1 MRLGYLYSRYPVL
14 SQTFCDAEML
24 ELERREDEIILGS
37 LYPPK
42 TALRHEYLKKL
53 RAPIRYAP
61 PSREL
66 DALARKAKRA
76 GRWPSALVAQHE
88 KKYGAEYKAAL
99 RARNALFFVELF
111 EGARV
116 RHFHVHFANRA
127 AHTAMFVKAVS
138 GIPFSM
144 TAHGQDFMSDLG
156 NDELLRELCASAEFV
171 GAETDFSR
179 DLLAARCPESRS
191 KIFRVYN
198 GIDLS
203 RFPRR
208 DMLLHVPGRA
218 EARPSKIRFL
228 SVGRLVPFKGFDILI
243 DACAELQK
251 TRNKFRLRNYWR
263 RRLARGTGGARE
275 PAEFGRTNSFC
286 RRAIAKLRAG
296 GVARLRCFC
305 PGFRARRSWGERCF
319 PTVIAEAM
327 ATGKPVVS
335 TTVAGIP
342 ELVANGENGLL
353 VSPRDARALA
363 NAMEQLAR
371 DENLRGDFGRAGRL
385 RIEQKL
391 RSRKQSSRCLS
402 ASSRLPKGVPND
414 ERGQGGSAAPSGDA
428 S

>member
-24 ELERREDEIILGS
+24 ELERREHEIILGS

-61 PSREL
+61 SSHEL
-66 DALARKAKRA
+66 DALARKGKRA

-88 KKYGAEYKAAL
+88 KKYGAQYKAAL

-116 RHFHVHFANRA
+116 PHFHVHFANRA

-156 NDELLRELCASAEFV
+156 NDELLRELCAGAEFV

-203 RFPRR
+203 RFPWR
-208 DMLLHVPGRA
+208 DALLHVPGRA

-228 SVGRLVPFKGFDILI
+228 SVGRLVAFKGFDILI

-251 TRNKFRLRNYWR
+251 QGINFDCEIIGDGALREE
-263 RRLARGTGGARE
+263 LE
-275 PAEFGRTNSFC
+275 ES
-286 RRAIAKLRAG
+286 
-296 GVARLRCFC
+296 
-305 PGFRARRSWGERCF
+305 ARRQDLRERIHFAGEQSQNYVRSALRDCDVFVLASAPDERGASDIF

-342 ELVANGENGLL
+342 ELVANGETGLL
-353 VSPRDARALA
+353 VPPRDAPALA
-363 NAMEQLAR
+363 EAMEQFAR

-385 RIEQKL
+385 RIEQKFTIEKTIEPL
-391 RSRKQSSRCLS
+391 LERFEQITEGC
-402 ASSRLPKGVPND
+402 PND
-414 ERGQGGSAAPSGDA
+414 ERGQGGSAAPSGRC
-428 S
+428 

>member
-24 ELERREDEIILGS
+24 ELERREHEIILGS

-42 TALRHEYLKKL
+42 TALRHEYLKNL

-61 PSREL
+61 SSREL

-156 NDELLRELCASAEFV
+156 NEELLRELCANAEFV
-171 GAETDFSR
+171 GAETDYSGE
-179 DLLAARCPESRS
+179 LLAARCPESRS

-203 RFPRR
+203 RFPKPET
-208 DMLLHVPGRA
+208 DQ
-218 EARPSKIRFL
+218 RPAAAIRFL
-228 SVGRLVPFKGFDILI
+228 SVGRLVAFKGFDILI
-243 DACAELQK
+243 DACVELQK
-251 TRNKFRLRNYWR
+251 RGINFNCEIIGDGALREELEERASRQNLPERIHFAGEQSQNYVR
-263 RRLARGTGGARE
+263 AALRDCDVFILASAPDERGA
-275 PAEFGRTNSFC
+275 SD
-286 RRAIAKLRAG
+286 I
-296 GVARLRCFC
+296 
-305 PGFRARRSWGERCF
+305 F

-327 ATGKPVVS
+327 ASGKPVVS

-342 ELVANGENGLL
+342 ELVANGEAGLL
-353 VSPRDARALA
+353 VPPRDARALGD
-363 NAMEQLAR
+363 AMEQLAR
-371 DENLRGDFGRAGRL
+371 DEHLRLNFGDAGRL
-385 RIEQKL
+385 RIEQKFTIEKTIEPL
-391 RSRKQSSRCLS
+391 LERFEVA
-402 ASSRLPKGVPND
+402 ASSV
-414 ERGQGGSAAPSGDA
+414 
-428 S
+428 

>member
-24 ELERREDEIILGS
+24 ELERREHEIILAS

-61 PSREL
+61 SSREL

-156 NDELLRELCASAEFV
+156 NNELLRELCASAEFV

-218 EARPSKIRFL
+218 KGRPSKIRFL

-251 TRNKFRLRNYWR
+251 RGIDFACEIIGDGALREE
-263 RRLARGTGGARE
+263 LE
-275 PAEFGRTNSFC
+275 E
-286 RRAIAKLRAG
+286 RASRQNL
-296 GVARLRCFC
+296 
-305 PGFRARRSWGERCF
+305 GERIHFAGEQSQNYVQATLRDCDVFVLASAPDDRGASDVF

-342 ELVANGENGLL
+342 ELVANGETGLL
-353 VSPRDARALA
+353 VPPRDARALA
-363 NAMEQLAR
+363 DAMEQLAR
-371 DENLRGDFGRAGRL
+371 DENLRLNFGDAGRL
-385 RIEQKL
+385 RIEQKFTIEKTIEPL
-391 RSRKQSSRCLS
+391 MERFDVV
-402 ASSRLPKGVPND
+402 ASSV
-414 ERGQGGSAAPSGDA
+414 
-428 S
+428 

>member
-24 ELERREDEIILGS
+24 ELERREHEIILAS

-61 PSREL
+61 SSREL

-88 KKYGAEYKAAL
+88 KKYGVEYKAAL

-156 NDELLRELCASAEFV
+156 NNELLRELCASAEFV

-179 DLLAARCPESRS
+179 DLLAARCPESGS

-208 DMLLHVPGRA
+208 DMISHVPERA
-218 EARPSKIRFL
+218 EDRPSKVRFL

-251 TRNKFRLRNYWR
+251 RGIDFACEIIGDGALREE
-263 RRLARGTGGARE
+263 LE
-275 PAEFGRTNSFC
+275 E
-286 RRAIAKLRAG
+286 RASRQNL
-296 GVARLRCFC
+296 
-305 PGFRARRSWGERCF
+305 GERIHFAGEQSQNYVRAALRDCDVFVLASAPDERGASDVF
-319 PTVIAEAM
+319 PTVIAEAICCRTDRSGILM
-327 ATGKPVVS
+327 LAIATMDSRRIRASREVLAWM
-335 TTVAGIP
+335 VAS
-342 ELVANGENGLL
+342 E
-353 VSPRDARALA
+353 
-363 NAMEQLAR
+363 
-371 DENLRGDFGRAGRL
+371 
-385 RIEQKL
+385 
-391 RSRKQSSRCLS
+391 
-402 ASSRLPKGVPND
+402 
-414 ERGQGGSAAPSGDA
+414 PS
-428 S
+428 

>member
-24 ELERREDEIILGS
+24 ELERRGHEIVLAS

-42 TALRHEYLKKL
+42 TALRHEYLTRL

-61 PSREL
+61 SSREL

-76 GRWPSALVAQHE
+76 GRWPGALVAQHE
-88 KKYGAEYKAAL
+88 NKYGAEYKAAL
-99 RARNALFFVELF
+99 RARNALFFVALF
-111 EGARV
+111 ERERV
-116 RHFHVHFANRA
+116 PHFHVHFANRA
-127 AHTAMFVKAVS
+127 AHTAMFVKAIS
-138 GIPFSM
+138 GIPFSI

-171 GAETDFSR
+171 GAETDYSR
-179 DLLAARCPESRS
+179 DLLATRCPESRS

-208 DMLLHVPGRA
+208 EVLLHVPGRTA
-218 EARPSKIRFL
+218 SGFVEPTARREARPSPIRFL
-228 SVGRLVPFKGFDILI
+228 SVGRLVAFKGFDILI

-251 TRNKFRLRNYWR
+251 RGLNFDCEIIGEGALRAELEERVSRQNLRERIHFAGEQSQNYVLAALRNCDIFV
-263 RRLARGTGGARE
+263 LASA
-275 PAEFGRTNSFC
+275 PD
-286 RRAIAKLRAG
+286 
-296 GVARLRCFC
+296 
-305 PGFRARRSWGERCF
+305 ERDASDIF

-327 ATGKPVVS
+327 ASGKPVIS

-342 ELVANGENGLL
+342 ELVANGETGLL

-363 NAMEQLAR
+363 DAMEQVAR
-371 DENLRGDFGRAGRL
+371 DENLRSDFGRAARL
-385 RIEQKL
+385 RIEQEFTIEQTIEPL
-391 RSRKQSSRCLS
+391 LARF
-402 ASSRLPKGVPND
+402 ASL
-414 ERGQGGSAAPSGDA
+414 
-428 S
+428 

>member
-24 ELERREDEIILGS
+24 ELERREHEIILGS

-61 PSREL
+61 SSREL
-66 DALARKAKRA
+66 DALARKAKRK
-76 GRWPSALVAQHE
+76 GRWPTALVAQHE
-88 KKYGAEYKAAL
+88 KKYGVEYKAAL

-179 DLLAARCPESRS
+179 DLLVVRCPESRN

-203 RFPRR
+203 RFPRG
-208 DMLLHVPGRA
+208 DVLLHVPERA
-218 EARPSKIRFL
+218 EAPPSQIRFL

-251 TRNKFRLRNYWR
+251 RGINFACEIIGDGPLREELEKRASRQNLHGRIHFAGEQSQNYVR
-263 RRLARGTGGARE
+263 AALRDCDVFVLASAPDDRGA
-275 PAEFGRTNSFC
+275 SD
-286 RRAIAKLRAG
+286 
-296 GVARLRCFC
+296 V
-305 PGFRARRSWGERCF
+305 F

-342 ELVANGENGLL
+342 ELVANGESGLL
-353 VSPRDARALA
+353 VPPRDARALA

-371 DENLRGDFGRAGRL
+371 EENLRLNFGDAGRL
-385 RIEQKL
+385 RIEQKFTIEKTIEPL
-391 RSRKQSSRCLS
+391 LERFEQITEGCL
-402 ASSRLPKGVPND
+402 
-414 ERGQGGSAAPSGDA
+414 E
-428 S
+428 